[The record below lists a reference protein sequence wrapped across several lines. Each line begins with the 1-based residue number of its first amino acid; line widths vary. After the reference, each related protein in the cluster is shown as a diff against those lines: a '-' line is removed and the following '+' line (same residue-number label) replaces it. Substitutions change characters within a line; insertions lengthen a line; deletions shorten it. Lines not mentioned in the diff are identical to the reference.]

1 MALTINTAKSLLRQ
15 IVGGSG
21 FSSSTSWLALSS
33 TKPDPSGTSGG
44 EAGSYNI
51 TEPAAGTSY
60 NRVQLNG
67 YFNAEGTGAL
77 VDDVYT
83 VSIKNTAEI
92 HFPEAL
98 QNWGTYKY
106 FAIFDTEK
114 GSTPKYVGELL
125 KFTQDTEVT
134 AENYAAKVAA
144 GLYYFDNTEADYI
157 KITDEPYDAG
167 TRYYFKD
174 DSGITIEEGTVPLVR
189 KGYLK
194 ISVQ

>member
-1 MALTINTAKSLLRQ
+1 MALTINTAKLLLKQ
-15 IVGGSG
+15 IVGGQG

-33 TKPDPSGTSGG
+33 TKPDPSGSGAQG
-44 EAGSYNI
+44 YNI
-51 TEPAAGTSY
+51 TEPSASTSY

-67 YFNAEGTGAL
+67 YFTDEPTDEL
-77 VDDVYT
+77 IDDVYT
-83 VSIKNTAEI
+83 VSIKNSTEI

-98 QNWGTYKY
+98 QDWGVYKY
-106 FAIFDTEK
+106 FAIYESKTS
-114 GSTPKYVGELL
+114 GTPKYVGELL

-144 GLYYFDNTEADYI
+144 GLYYFDASEGDYV
-157 KITDEPYDAG
+157 KITTEEYNPQ
-167 TRYYFKD
+167 TKYYYKD
-174 DSGITIEEGTVPLVR
+174 DTGIDILEGTVPLVR